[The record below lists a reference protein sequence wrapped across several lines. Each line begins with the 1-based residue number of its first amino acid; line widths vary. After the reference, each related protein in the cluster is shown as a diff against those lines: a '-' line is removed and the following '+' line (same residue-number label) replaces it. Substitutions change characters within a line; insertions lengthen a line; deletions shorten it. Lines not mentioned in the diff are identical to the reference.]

1 MTVVRI
7 PPVLR
12 QSADGNKQ
20 VELEGATVGEVLQQL
35 VQRFPELRDQLF
47 TGDGMLNRFVNVYLN
62 SEDVRYLSELAT
74 PAGARDTI
82 VVLPAMAGGARDRL
96 RVASV
101 GRRHAP
107 TEAARPG
114 APDTNHTSARRE
126 SPQSVGLHRRVQPV
140 TERGWALRRGLLLR
154 GSPVVVA

>member
-35 VQRFPELRDQLF
+35 VERFPELRDQLF
-47 TGDGMLNRFVNVYLN
+47 TGDGKLNRFVNVYLN

-74 PAGARDTI
+74 PAGVRDTI
-82 VVLPAMAGGARDRL
+82 VVLPAMAGGAGPSRL
-96 RVASV
+96 HSSV
-101 GRRHAP
+101 
-107 TEAARPG
+107 EDG
-114 APDTNHTSARRE
+114 AGQKSPDTNHT
-126 SPQSVGLHRRVQPV
+126 
-140 TERGWALRRGLLLR
+140 
-154 GSPVVVA
+154 